1 MTKDSDMKMTGEKS
15 LAIQAKTLEKG
26 MRTLV
31 RAFKELKENVKA
43 LEDKVENK
51 YHEEVNEIKENQ
63 KKLEDLLRDNSERSI
78 KLKM

>member
-1 MTKDSDMKMTGEKS
+1 MG
-15 LAIQAKTLEKG
+15 
-26 MRTLV
+26 TLV

-63 KKLEDLLRDNSERSI
+63 KKLEDLLRDNSEAI
-78 KLKM
+78 KQIEM